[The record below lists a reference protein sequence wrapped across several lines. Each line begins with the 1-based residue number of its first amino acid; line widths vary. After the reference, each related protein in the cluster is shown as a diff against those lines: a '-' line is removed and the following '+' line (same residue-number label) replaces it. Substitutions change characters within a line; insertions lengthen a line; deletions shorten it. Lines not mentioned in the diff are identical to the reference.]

1 MRVLNLSSYLGK
13 IPKQQTSWKQKLLC
27 ILWFR
32 ITTQDCSFRESF
44 LNPFS
49 EVGLHLSSEGLIIFP
64 LLDSWSSAFTASTDF
79 WLPSI
84 TSFILARTRFLLS
97 TGSYESF
104 SKSKTY
110 IKMKMQIS
118 SAYLKL
124 KRQKTMKTNI
134 RQCITGAIH
143 HKFLFAVS

>member
-1 MRVLNLSSYLGK
+1 MRVLNLSSYGRS
-13 IPKQQTSWKQKLLC
+13 PNNKLLENKSYYASSGSE
-27 ILWFR
+27 L
-32 ITTQDCSFRESF
+32 TTQDCSFRESF

-134 RQCITGAIH
+134 RQCIIGAIH